1 MNRTKLFVDNFF
13 SYGIISVINKL
24 IPFLLLP
31 IITRLL
37 PATAHFGVF
46 DIYQV
51 LVYFG
56 TSIAFL
62 GLFNATYREY
72 FDTEDMQLRYDVTRT
87 TFGIMLISSLCVSLI
102 FVVFRSFFT
111 DIFIGDRDYTSI
123 IVFVA
128 ITVFTTTMMEL
139 FRIPSRMQNHKKV
152 FLNVAIIS
160 TLTEKV
166 IAIILI
172 LLNFVYL
179 GLIWGMII
187 SNVAVTAY
195 LWFRNSE
202 FFLRGRFDKKLAM
215 KLLRLGLP
223 LLPVGI
229 IFWVFH
235 SISRVM
241 ILRELNFTELGIYSI
256 GIRVAMISQF
266 IYYAFSTGWAYFA
279 FSTIKDRDYKE
290 LMSKTF
296 TLMFVG
302 CTSFYV
308 IVFLFKDIIFDLLF
322 IGDYVRG
329 VDVFPFLLLNPL
341 LLILIVILDHQLI
354 VTRKTLLNP
363 VFYLLG
369 CAVNILLNIYLI
381 PAYGI
386 VGAAISTVCGYLVC
400 MLTFLVYVCLV
411 KRLIKLR
418 FRDIFIM
425 LGFFLMFVSINWLGV
440 CIYSLCLVLFYISI
454 VGLLYYQQI
463 KKYTSRL
470 LEKNS

>member
-1 MNRTKLFVDNFF
+1 MNRTKLFIDNFF
-13 SYGIISVINKL
+13 SYGFISVINKL

-37 PATAHFGVF
+37 PATADFGVF

-87 TFGIMLISSLCVSLI
+87 TFAIMFFSSLCISLI
-102 FVVFRSFFT
+102 LLVFRSFFAE
-111 DIFIGDRDYTSI
+111 IFIGDRGYTNI

-139 FRIPSRMQNHKKV
+139 FRIPTRMQNHKKV
-152 FLNVAIIS
+152 FMFSGIIS
-160 TLTEKV
+160 AFTEKV
-166 IAIILI
+166 LAIVLI
-172 LLNFVYL
+172 LLNFSYF
-179 GLIWGMII
+179 GLIYGLII
-187 SNVAVTAY
+187 SNIAVAGY
-195 LWFRNSE
+195 LWLRNSE
-202 FFLRGRFDKKLAM
+202 FFLRGRYDKTLAI
-215 KLLRLGLP
+215 KLLKFGLP

-241 ILRELNFTELGIYSI
+241 ILRYLDFSELGVYSI

-279 FSTIKDRDYKE
+279 FSTIKDNDYRE
-290 LMSKTF
+290 MMSRTF

-302 CTSFYV
+302 CTSFYL
-308 IVFLFKDIIFDLLF
+308 IVFLFKDIIFNLF
-322 IGDYVRG
+322 FMGDYVRG
-329 VDVFPFLLLNPL
+329 VSVFPFLLLNPL
-341 LLILIVILDHQLI
+341 LLIFIVILDHQLI
-354 VTRKTLLNP
+354 VTRKTFLNP

-369 CAVNILLNIYLI
+369 CAVNILLNIYLM
-381 PAYGI
+381 PTYGI
-386 VGAAISTVCGYLVC
+386 VGAAISTVCGYLTC
-400 MLTFLVYVCLV
+400 MLTFLVYVCLI
-411 KRLIKLR
+411 KRLIKIQLK
-418 FRDIFIM
+418 DIATMIV
-425 LGFFLMFVSINWLGV
+425 FFVVFVWINRLGV
-440 CIYSLCLVLFYISI
+440 SKLSFCLV
-454 VGLLYYQQI
+454 VGYLLVVALLYFKQI
-463 KKYTSRL
+463 IKYSIRL
-470 LEKNS
+470 WESEQ